1 MQQIEQG
8 NLKKGLSN
16 RHIQLIAL
24 GGSIGTGL
32 FLGIAQTI
40 KLAGPS
46 VILGY
51 AIAGLIAFLMM
62 RQLGEMI
69 VEEPVSGSFSHFA
82 YKYWGK
88 FAGFMSGW
96 NYWVLNILVCMAEL
110 SAIGLYIHYWWP
122 EIPTWVSALGF
133 FIFINLINLLHV
145 KLFGEM
151 EFWLAII
158 KVLAIVAM
166 IAFGSYLLTTGS
178 GGTQSNL
185 HNLWALGGFF
195 PNGVMGLVMA
205 MAMAMIIFAFGGIEL
220 VGIAAAET
228 DNPQKTLPKA
238 VNQIV
243 YRVLLFYILSL
254 VIILSLYPWNQM
266 AQGGSP
272 FVLIFDSLGSQTV
285 ATILNFVV
293 LTAAVSVYNSTNYC
307 TSRMLLG
314 LAQQGNAPQ
323 FLSKI
328 NRRGIPVN
336 AVMVSAF
343 FTLMCVLI
351 NYLFPEKA
359 FNLLMM
365 LVVAAIVINWVVI
378 SYTHLKFKKHMISI
392 HAPTQFPSIAYP
404 FTNYLCIIFMCG
416 ILLIM
421 SQTPDMRIAVMMIP
435 VWISVLLV
443 AYFFKNKKITANP
456 LALKDKMRSITKA

>member
-1 MQQIEQG
+1 MG
-8 NLKKGLSN
+8 
-16 RHIQLIAL
+16 
-24 GGSIGTGL
+24 
-32 FLGIAQTI
+32 
-40 KLAGPS
+40 
-46 VILGY
+46 
-51 AIAGLIAFLMM
+51 
-62 RQLGEMI
+62 
-69 VEEPVSGSFSHFA
+69 
-82 YKYWGK
+82 
-88 FAGFMSGW
+88 
-96 NYWVLNILVCMAEL
+96 
-110 SAIGLYIHYWWP
+110 
-122 EIPTWVSALGF
+122 SALGF
-133 FIFINLINLLHV
+133 FIFINVINLLHV

-158 KVLAIVAM
+158 KVLAIIAM
-166 IAFGSYLLTTGS
+166 IAFGSYLLASGS
-178 GGTQSNL
+178 GGSQSNIQ
-185 HNLWALGGFF
+185 NLWELGGFF
-195 PNGVMGLVMA
+195 PNGIMGLVMA
-205 MAMAMIIFAFGGIEL
+205 MAMIMFAFGGIEL

-238 VNQIV
+238 INQIV

-293 LTAAVSVYNSTNYC
+293 LTAAISVYNSTNYC

-314 LAQQGNAPQ
+314 LAQQGNAPK

-328 NRRGIPVN
+328 NPRGVPVN

-343 FTLMCVLI
+343 FTLLCVLI

-378 SYTHLKFKKHMISI
+378 SYTHLKFKKQMIKMN
-392 HAPTQFPSIAYP
+392 AATQFPSIFYP
-404 FTNYLCIIFMCG
+404 FTNYLCIVFMGG
-416 ILLIM
+416 ILVIM
-421 SQTPDMRIAVMMIP
+421 SQTPDMRIAVLMIP
-435 VWISVLLV
+435 VWISALSI
-443 AYFFKNKKITANP
+443 AYFFQTKKVTANQ
-456 LALKDKMRSITKA
+456 LVSKDKMRSIPKA

>member
-1 MQQIEQG
+1 MSQTPLHQPPQG

-133 FIFINLINLLHV
+133 FILINVINLLNV

-158 KVLAIVAM
+158 KVIAIIAM
-166 IAFGSYLLTTGS
+166 IAFGSYLLASGS
-178 GGTQSNL
+178 GGASSNL
-185 HNLWALGGFF
+185 SNLWALGGFF

-205 MAMAMIIFAFGGIEL
+205 MAMIMFAFGGIEL

-228 DNPQKTLPKA
+228 DNPKTTLPKA
-238 VNQIV
+238 INQIV

-272 FVLIFDSLGSQTV
+272 FVLIFDSLGSQTA
-285 ATILNFVV
+285 ATVLNFVV

-314 LAQQGNAPQ
+314 LAEQGNAPQ
-323 FLSKI
+323 LFSKI
-328 NRRGIPVN
+328 NARGIPVN
-336 AVMVSAF
+336 AVMASAF
-343 FTLMCVLI
+343 FTLLCVLV

-359 FNLLMM
+359 FSLLMM

-378 SYTHLKFKKHMISI
+378 SYTHLKFKKRMIASNT
-392 HAPTQFPSIAYP
+392 ATLFPSIAYP
-404 FTNYLCIIFMCG
+404 LTNYLCIAFMCG
-416 ILLIM
+416 ILVIM
-421 SQTPDMRIAVMMIP
+421 YQSADMRIAVWMIP
-435 VWISVLLV
+435 VWISILLI
-443 AYFFKNKKITANP
+443 AYFFQKKKMADHAI
-456 LALKDKMRSITKA
+456 LSKDKVRLS

>member
-195 PNGVMGLVMA
+195 PNGVMGLV

-443 AYFFKNKKITANP
+443 AYFFKNKKITANQ

>member
-69 VEEPVSGSFSHFA
+69 VEDPVSGSFSHFA
-82 YKYWGK
+82 YKYWSK

-133 FIFINLINLLHV
+133 FIFINVINLLHV

-158 KVLAIVAM
+158 KVLAIIAM
-166 IAFGSYLLTTGS
+166 IAFGSYLLASGS
-178 GGTQSNL
+178 GGSQSNIQ
-185 HNLWALGGFF
+185 NLWELGGFF
-195 PNGVMGLVMA
+195 PNGIMGLVMA
-205 MAMAMIIFAFGGIEL
+205 MAMIMFAFGGIEL

-238 VNQIV
+238 INQIV

-293 LTAAVSVYNSTNYC
+293 LTAAISVYNSTNYC

-314 LAQQGNAPQ
+314 LAQQGNAPK

-328 NRRGIPVN
+328 NPRGVPVN

-343 FTLMCVLI
+343 FTLLCVLI

-378 SYTHLKFKKHMISI
+378 SYTHLKFKKQMI
-392 HAPTQFPSIAYP
+392 AMNAATQFPSILYP
-404 FTNYLCIIFMCG
+404 FTNYLCIVFMCG
-416 ILLIM
+416 ILVIM
-421 SQTPDMRIAVMMIP
+421 SQTPDMRIAVLMIP
-435 VWISVLLV
+435 VWISALSI
-443 AYFFKNKKITANP
+443 AYFFQTKKVTANQ
-456 LALKDKMRSITKA
+456 LVSKDKMRSIPKA

>member
-166 IAFGSYLLTTGS
+166 IAFGSYLLATGS

-205 MAMAMIIFAFGGIEL
+205 MAMIMFAFGGIEL

-443 AYFFKNKKITANP
+443 AYFFKNKKITANQ

>member
-1 MQQIEQG
+1 MPQTPQHQQG
-8 NLKKGLSN
+8 NLKKGLSS

-46 VILGY
+46 AILGY

-122 EIPTWVSALGF
+122 DIPTWVSALGF
-133 FIFINLINLLHV
+133 FIFINVINLLNV

-158 KVLAIVAM
+158 KVIAIIAM
-166 IAFGSYLLTTGS
+166 IAFGSYLLAS
-178 GGTQSNL
+178 GNGAASSNL
-185 HNLWALGGFF
+185 SNLWALGGFF

-205 MAMAMIIFAFGGIEL
+205 MAMIMFAFGGIEL

-228 DNPQKTLPKA
+228 DNPKTTLPKA
-238 VNQIV
+238 INQIV

-272 FVLIFDSLGSQTV
+272 FVLIFDSLGSQTA
-285 ATILNFVV
+285 ATVLNFVV

-314 LAQQGNAPQ
+314 LAEQGNAPKL
-323 FLSKI
+323 FSKI
-328 NRRGIPVN
+328 NDRGIPVN
-336 AVMVSAF
+336 AVMASAF
-343 FTLMCVLI
+343 FTLLCVLI

-359 FNLLMM
+359 FSLLMM

-378 SYTHLKFKKHMISI
+378 SYTHLKFKQRMI
-392 HAPTQFPSIAYP
+392 ATNTPTLFPSIAYP
-404 FTNYLCIIFMCG
+404 LSNYLCIAFMCG

-421 SQTPDMRIAVMMIP
+421 SLTPDMRIAVWMIP
-435 VWISVLLV
+435 IWISILLI
-443 AYFFKNKKITANP
+443 AYFFQKKKPADHAI
-456 LALKDKMRSITKA
+456 LSKDNVRLL

>member
-205 MAMAMIIFAFGGIEL
+205 MAMIMFAFGGIEL

>member
-69 VEEPVSGSFSHFA
+69 VEDPVSGSFSHFA
-82 YKYWGK
+82 YKYWSK

-133 FIFINLINLLHV
+133 FIFINVINLLHV

-158 KVLAIVAM
+158 KVLAIIAM
-166 IAFGSYLLTTGS
+166 IAFGSYLLASGS
-178 GGTQSNL
+178 GGSQSNIQ
-185 HNLWALGGFF
+185 NLWELGGFF
-195 PNGVMGLVMA
+195 PNGIMGLVMA
-205 MAMAMIIFAFGGIEL
+205 MAMIMFAFGGIEL

-238 VNQIV
+238 INQIV

-293 LTAAVSVYNSTNYC
+293 LTAAISVYNSTNYC

-314 LAQQGNAPQ
+314 LAQQGNAPK

-328 NRRGIPVN
+328 NPRGVPVN

-343 FTLMCVLI
+343 FTLLCVLI

-378 SYTHLKFKKHMISI
+378 SYTHLKFKKQMIKMN
-392 HAPTQFPSIAYP
+392 AATQFPSILYP
-404 FTNYLCIIFMCG
+404 FTNYLCIVFMGG
-416 ILLIM
+416 ILVIM
-421 SQTPDMRIAVMMIP
+421 SQTPDMRIAVLMIP
-435 VWISVLLV
+435 VWISALSI
-443 AYFFKNKKITANP
+443 AYFFQTKKVTANQ
-456 LALKDKMRSITKA
+456 LVSKDKMRSIPKA

>member
-1 MQQIEQG
+1 MQHIEQG

-32 FLGIAQTI
+32 FLGISQTI

-69 VEEPVSGSFSHFA
+69 VHEPVSGSFSHFA

-110 SAIGLYIHYWWP
+110 SAVGLYIHYWWP
-122 EIPTWVSALGF
+122 DIPTWVSALGL
-133 FIFINLINLLHV
+133 FIFINVINLLHV

-158 KVLAIVAM
+158 KVVAIIAM
-166 IAFGSYLLTTGS
+166 IAFGSYLLASGS
-178 GGTQSNL
+178 GHSQSSL
-185 HNLWALGGFF
+185 QNLWQLGGFF
-195 PNGVMGLVMA
+195 PNGITGLVMA
-205 MAMAMIIFAFGGIEL
+205 MAMIMFAFGGIEL

-254 VIILSLYPWNQM
+254 VVILSLYPWNMM
-266 AQGGSP
+266 AEGGSP

-285 ATILNFVV
+285 TAVLNFVV

-314 LAQQGNAPQ
+314 LAQQGNAPK

-328 NRRGIPVN
+328 NPRGIPVN
-336 AVMVSAF
+336 AIMVSAF
-343 FTLMCVLI
+343 FTLICVLI

-378 SYTHLKFKKHMISI
+378 SYTHLKFKKAMNRMQVKTH
-392 HAPTQFPSIAYP
+392 FPSVAYP
-404 FTNYLCIIFMCG
+404 FTNYLFIAFMAC

-421 SQTPDMRIAVMMIP
+421 SRSPDMQIAVLMIP
-435 VWISVLLV
+435 VWITILLT
-443 AYFFKNKKITANP
+443 AYFFKRKQEDHVALLEKSKITSLPEA
-456 LALKDKMRSITKA
+456 